1 MDLFQKLS
9 EVMGTG
15 STIAITVAKKESGL
29 TVSVMPGN
37 DLVKD
42 AAKNK
47 FVPICLSG
55 TAEEMD
61 EGFLNAVLQPVQKA
75 SGLLSSIKDFEEAQE
90 EAKKASAMEQKAKDE
105 QKKLNEEFA
114 GWLALAEKNFS
125 EDKFKDALTCL
136 EGAEK
141 IAEKVNGGKSKVE
154 AMRKK
159 TMEALGEGSMFG
171 ATTEDKSDGKNVKLG
186 KASKVVA
193 QKTEAETEEESVE
206 EE

>member
-1 MDLFQKLS
+1 MDLFKKLS

-15 STIAITVAKKESGL
+15 STLTITVAKKETGL

-61 EGFLNAVLQPVQKA
+61 EGFLEVILQPVQKA
-75 SGLLSSIKDFEEAQE
+75 NGLLSSIKDFEDAQE
-90 EAKKASAMEQKAKDE
+90 KAKKASAMEQKAKDE
-105 QKKLNEEFA
+105 KKKANDDFS
-114 GWLALAEKNFS
+114 GWLALAKKNYS
-125 EDKFKDALTCL
+125 EDKFKDTLTCL
-136 EGAEK
+136 DN
-141 IAEKVNGGKSKVE
+141 AEKVAGKVSGGMAKIE

-159 TMEALGEGSMFG
+159 TKTALGEGLMFG
-171 ATTEDKSDGKNVKLG
+171 SSTEDKSDGKNVKLG
-186 KASKVVA
+186 NAKGNAPKA
-193 QKTEAETEEESVE
+193 EADDDENEDQ
-206 EE
+206 